1 MCDITLKTDDGT
13 TIFGHRVVLM
23 SSSQYF
29 LTMFT
34 NLKESK
40 KDVVNIKELDS
51 TVLQLLVDYIY
62 TGQIMISKENVKVI
76 TNI

>member
-1 MCDITLKTDDGT
+1 LKTDDGT
-13 TIFGHRVVLM
+13 TIFGHKVVLM
-23 SSSQYF
+23 SASQYF

>member
-1 MCDITLKTDDGT
+1 LKTDDGT

-23 SSSQYF
+23 SASQYF
-29 LTMFT
+29 LAMFS
-34 NLKESK
+34 NFNESK

-62 TGQIMISKENVKVI
+62 TGQITISKENVQVI
-76 TNI
+76 INI

>member
-1 MCDITLKTDDGT
+1 LKTDDGT